1 MRKISEMYRQSGGT
15 NWMHKCKECQ
25 NFLGCKN
32 SKRCDLYLEA
42 KDWNGNHIACK
53 FFVERTNECIRQ
65 MNIFDYL

>member
-1 MRKISEMYRQSGGT
+1 
-15 NWMHKCKECQ
+15 MHKCKECQ